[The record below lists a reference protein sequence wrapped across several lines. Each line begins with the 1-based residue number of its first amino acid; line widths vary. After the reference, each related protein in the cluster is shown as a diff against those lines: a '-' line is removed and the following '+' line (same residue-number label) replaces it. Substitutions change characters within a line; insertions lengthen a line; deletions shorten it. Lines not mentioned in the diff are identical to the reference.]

1 MRLPVVLAVGALLAT
16 ACGSEAAETADSIV
30 APVESAEPQATA
42 PAPSTTAAPTTTAA
56 PVAPATAAPTTAV
69 PTTAAPTTTTPDG
82 ATLFAFTEA
91 GDIADWGTVNDT
103 VMGGVSSSSASWEAG
118 AMVFSGELSLDNN
131 GGFTSVRG
139 PIVPELGGLLAD
151 ATEVVVEAVGDGKT
165 YLLQLRTIDD
175 LLYVQRFTTGE
186 GSDASYR
193 LPLADFE
200 PVGRFLDPLPG
211 APALDPSR
219 VGQMVIYLLDK
230 QEGPFRLAV
239 RRISAA

>member
-1 MRLPVVLAVGALLAT
+1 MRLSVVLVVGAVLAT

-42 PAPSTTAAPTTTAA
+42 PAPSSTVAPTTTAA
-56 PVAPATAAPTTAV
+56 PVAPTTAAPTTAV
-69 PTTAAPTTTTPDG
+69 PTTTTPDG

-151 ATEVVVEAVGDGKT
+151 AGEVVVEAVGDGKT

-175 LLYVQRFTTGE
+175 LLYVQRFATGE
-186 GSDASYR
+186 GSDGSYR
-193 LPLADFE
+193 LPLAGFE

-239 RRISAA
+239 RRIAAA